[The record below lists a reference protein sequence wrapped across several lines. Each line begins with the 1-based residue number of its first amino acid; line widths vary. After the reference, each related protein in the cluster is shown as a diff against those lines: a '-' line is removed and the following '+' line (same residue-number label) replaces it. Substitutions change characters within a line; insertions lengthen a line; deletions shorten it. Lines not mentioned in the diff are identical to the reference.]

1 MDHKGSDL
9 TIKHRQVEFK
19 TEQVSPDGTFKGYA
33 SVFGNVDSADEIVAA
48 GAFAESIQRQRK
60 ANGPLPVLWQHNS
73 TQPIGG
79 DELIEEDAT
88 GLKAN
93 GFLLIDAIPL
103 AKQAHELLKRRVIK
117 GLSIGYRVEASH
129 LDQKTG
135 IRTLQRVALHEYSIV
150 TFPANTL
157 ANVDSVKHAVREGRL
172 PTLSEFEDFLREA
185 GFSKSQATAV
195 AGHGLRRL
203 LDRCETDGKTQ
214 GALDLL
220 QNFKL

>member
-1 MDHKGSDL
+1 M
-9 TIKHRQVEFK
+9 
-19 TEQVSPDGTFKGYA
+19 
-33 SVFGNVDSADEIVAA
+33 
-48 GAFAESIQRQRK
+48 
-60 ANGPLPVLWQHNS
+60 LWQHNS